1 MMFRTLATSALAA
14 MLLTGP
20 SQALDL
26 DTMSAEERAAF
37 GAQVR
42 AYLLENPQVIIE
54 AINILEQRQAEAE
67 SQQDVKMIQVNSAE
81 IFEDG
86 YSWVGGNPDGDI
98 TLVEFMDYRCGYCR
112 RAAPEVAKL
121 LQEDGNIRFIVKEF
135 PILGDASLQASRFAI
150 ATKIVAGDEAYG
162 QVHDA
167 LMEFTG
173 DVTDVTL
180 ARIGEG
186 LALDVEAIKAEMN
199 SDEVT
204 RRIAETRALAQRL
217 NISGTPSFVL
227 ETEMLRGFLPAE
239 QMQQIVDALRDER
252 S

>member
-1 MMFRTLATSALAA
+1 MFRTLATSALAA